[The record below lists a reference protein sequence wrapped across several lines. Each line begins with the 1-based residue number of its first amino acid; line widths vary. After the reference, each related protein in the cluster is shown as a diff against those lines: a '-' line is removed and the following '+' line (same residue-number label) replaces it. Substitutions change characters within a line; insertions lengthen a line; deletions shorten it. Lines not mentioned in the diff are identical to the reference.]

1 MDELIQISNEIDMLE
16 KNSADF
22 NEKKEKLKTI
32 INLELTDIQS
42 IIDENVE
49 EELERLEKKS
59 INLKFLKKQ
68 INHELINLNNSY
80 QDESH
85 KYKFPS
91 KLNTTYLKLKEID
104 NTYSQNQE
112 IIEKTRIEL
121 KEICEEKI
129 KLNKELET
137 NTKILSDNHK
147 KEMNLLEIKA
157 VKDKIDSI
165 MNEKDNEIK
174 NIANQQ
180 KNVNNLIKNIKN
192 KFDKQLKSNNSE
204 KLSKI
209 KNVQSKIDKNIKKKS
224 KSDLEEQINTRETNI
239 LLATKKSLED
249 EFSKKEIYIIKQYE
263 DELKEHQD
271 ILTQLEKDEAKNEYE
286 YNFSIKLLKLKVK
299 ELEKYF
305 TTLFERNQD
314 ILTFIFNYR
323 CQEDILEAKIF
334 KLKNITDSKIKKI
347 RKEIIKQEEISVKN
361 YDSFQSRYEYQIDEL
376 KIKTM
381 KLDNRINAIKL
392 RINNIK
398 IGEVNE
404 GLNNQKKYIVSL
416 LKKINSI

>member
-42 IIDENVE
+42 IIDENVK

-271 ILTQLEKDEAKNEYE
+271 ILTQLEKDEDKNEYE